1 MFVFNQVLG
10 EALHITTKYFT
21 TKEKI
26 VMANSK
32 VEALEAENSM
42 LRRELITAMDSG
54 KKKYEGTGQ
63 DLN

>member
-42 LRRELITAMDSG
+42 LRRKLIAAMDSG
-54 KKKYEGTGQ
+54 KKK
-63 DLN
+63 